1 MRTSFHD
8 TSTDRSPDP
17 GAILLDRSPF
27 SPGAIDGLDG
37 ENMRQAIAAFETA
50 NGLTVDGLTVDG
62 QLDAE
67 VFSRLAADSR
77 PVLSDYVILGRAAC
91 GADETP
97 QGRIVIPRAPCGGD
111 HQRRIWIESQWA
123 DHQVWIGSQA
133 LKRGGTQHRY
143 SEPHPRL
150 LEKNGGSDF
159 LHHNVQRKLITPKIE
174 RRTPDVAGANEQSFA
189 PKIFEP
195 DDVELRQGM
204 RLGHSNEQPLSP

>member
-77 PVLSDYVILGRAAC
+77 PVLSDYVITAQDLAGPYI
-91 GADETP
+91 GA
-97 QGRIVIPRAPCGGD
+97 
-111 HQRRIWIESQWA
+111 
-123 DHQVWIGSQA
+123 
-133 LKRGGTQHRY
+133 L
-143 SEPHPRL
+143 
-150 LEKNGGSDF
+150 
-159 LHHNVQRKLITPKIE
+159 
-174 RRTPDVAGANEQSFA
+174 
-189 PKIFEP
+189 P
-195 DDVELRQGM
+195 DDLEGKA
-204 RLGHSNEQPLSP
+204 RLTALGYATLKEALAERFHMTEALFDALNPGVDLSRAGQTTL

>member
-50 NGLTVDGLTVDG
+50 NGLTVDG

-77 PVLSDYVILGRAAC
+77 PVLSDYVITAQDLAGPYIGPCRTTLRA
-91 GADETP
+91 
-97 QGRIVIPRAPCGGD
+97 
-111 HQRRIWIESQWA
+111 RR
-123 DHQVWIGSQA
+123 G
-133 LKRGGTQHRY
+133 
-143 SEPHPRL
+143 
-150 LEKNGGSDF
+150 
-159 LHHNVQRKLITPKIE
+159 
-174 RRTPDVAGANEQSFA
+174 
-189 PKIFEP
+189 
-195 DDVELRQGM
+195 
-204 RLGHSNEQPLSP
+204 